1 MFVKIATDGSLSLKD
16 CDNFRAFSIQ
26 PAVAGIERQAL
37 AQIGAEAG
45 DGHYWL
51 DAEAVLALAERRRDP
66 AWSEAY
72 WNMLKSVAAYGY
84 YDESTNR
91 VKAHVETG
99 DDQD

>member
-1 MFVKIATDGSLSLKD
+1 MFVKIATDGSLSLED
-16 CDNFRAFSIQ
+16 CDNFRAFSIR
-26 PAVAGIERQAL
+26 PSVAGSEQQAL
-37 AQIGAEAG
+37 AHIGSGTG

-51 DAEAVLALAERRRDP
+51 DAEAVFALAERRDDP

-91 VKAHVETG
+91 VKAHVEAA
-99 DDQD
+99 DDKG